1 MGLRKEIA
9 FWFVLLMLVQLKTS
23 CFADGYKRFER
34 LRGGSISDTNPVK
47 SKSLFGGGDGVFDA
61 EKRKVHTEA
70 KLLQWQKPT
79 LRLVSTSPGLFS
91 RMTAMTAV
99 SNRF

>member
-34 LRGGSISDTNPVK
+34 LRGGAISDTNPVK

-61 EKRKVHTEA
+61 EKRKVHTGPNP
-70 KLLQWQKPT
+70 LH
-79 LRLVSTSPGLFS
+79 
-91 RMTAMTAV
+91 
-99 SNRF
+99 NR